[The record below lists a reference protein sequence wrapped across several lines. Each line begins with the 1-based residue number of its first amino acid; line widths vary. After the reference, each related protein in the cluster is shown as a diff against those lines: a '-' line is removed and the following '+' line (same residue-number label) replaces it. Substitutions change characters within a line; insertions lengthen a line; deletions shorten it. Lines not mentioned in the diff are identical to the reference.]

1 MVCLIK
7 LNKTR
12 LKELLQRWLFW
23 CFQFLFFCVVLEFD
37 KTHNFIFCVVNIF
50 LLIINMLKHIM
61 RENGRKKKASKELC
75 INSFTFMVFFSQYH
89 FMNSIY
95 SNYKT
100 NILYI
105 FIIHLLK
112 ICQNIL
118 FLQIYFYRNGIW
130 YWSRAFRGKKFLA
143 VGAWIHVTCMKK
155 GIVNLLLDF
164 GSSIM
169 CWFTHLSHLFVAFLS
184 LLVHTLANNQ

>member
-1 MVCLIK
+1 MEERRK
-7 LNKTR
+7 
-12 LKELLQRWLFW
+12 LQRNYALILLPSW
-23 CFQFLFFCVVLEFD
+23 FFF
-37 KTHNFIFCVVNIF
+37 
-50 LLIINMLKHIM
+50 
-61 RENGRKKKASKELC
+61 S
-75 INSFTFMVFFSQYH
+75 SQYH

-130 YWSRAFRGKKFLA
+130 YWSRAFRGKNFLA

-184 LLVHTLANNQ
+184 TLLHTLASNQ